1 MAYDE
6 DLTESVVN
14 QLEIKKFPTLIVLKH
29 NFETGKLE
37 IFPYQ
42 SH

>member
-1 MAYDE
+1 MAFVE
-6 DLTESVVN
+6 DLTESVIN

-37 IFPYQ
+37 ILPYK